1 MPRRKGADERE
12 DRAGFTLVETLA
24 AFAVASSIIVGA
36 AALIHHVALYFD
48 RGTRGVSDAERFA
61 LAMDRLA
68 RDFSAI
74 SFVTEQKEKA
84 APPRPQPPAGNDR
97 PNELGKDAKKPPAPV
112 AFDGGSTKIVF
123 VSASAIGAQAAQ
135 EEALTLSVEALQ
147 DDMTQLVRRRA
158 VWLGPRAGLL
168 ANKAQDAV
176 VLLKGRYDMSF
187 SFARMD
193 AKGAL
198 TWTNSW
204 KGETE
209 LPRLIRLNLRD
220 AETGASLVAGADFI
234 VRVDAPPSCARARA
248 DCLPGKTAEPGEKPE
263 PPPREPT

>member
-1 MPRRKGADERE
+1 MPEPASAGERE
-12 DRAGFTLVETLA
+12 HRAGFTLVETLA
-24 AFAVASSIIVGA
+24 AFAVASSIIVGT

-48 RGTRGVSDAERFA
+48 RGVRGVSDAERFA

-68 RDFSAI
+68 RDFGAI
-74 SFVTEQKEKA
+74 SFVTEKKETAA
-84 APPRPQPPAGNDR
+84 APLVRPPAGKDQ
-97 PNELGKDAKKPPAPV
+97 PKEPGKDAKKPPAPV
-112 AFDGGSTKIVF
+112 AFDGGVAKIVF
-123 VSASAIGAQAAQ
+123 VSASAVGSLAAR
-135 EEALTLSVEALQ
+135 EEVLTLSVEALQ

-158 VWLGPRAGLL
+158 AWLGPRAGLL
-168 ANKAQDAV
+168 ANRAGDAV
-176 VLLKGRYDMSF
+176 VLLKGRYDLSF

-198 TWTNSW
+198 TWTNIW

-220 AETGASLVAGADFI
+220 AATGASLVAGADFI
-234 VRVDAPPSCARARA
+234 VRADAPPACAQASGE
-248 DCLPGKTAEPGEKPE
+248 CLPGRKAEPGEKPE